1 VAQGAPVMT
10 DFETH
15 PDRYNHWKLS
25 VDGATARLVMSVV
38 EDRPHRPGYRL
49 KLNSYDLGVD
59 IELADAVQR
68 LRFEH
73 PQVKVVVVTSGL
85 PNVFCAGANI
95 MMLASSTHPFK
106 VNFCKYTNDTRCS
119 IEDASAGS
127 GQYWIAALNGTGSGG
142 GYELPLA
149 CNEIVL
155 VDDGNSAVSL
165 PEVPLLGVLPGT
177 GGLTRLVDKRK
188 MRRDLADVFSTTA
201 EGCKA
206 KKALEWKLI
215 DAAFTRSKFEQGVAE
230 RAARAAQA
238 MPSRKE
244 GAKGI
249 VLEPIGGKVSESK
262 LEYRYVTVDLEPSQ
276 RLATITVRGPEEGPP
291 ASVAAIH
298 EMGSESWALRVVREL
313 DDALCH
319 LRFDYEEIGLLLLKT
334 QGDIDRVTAWGDF
347 LAENRADWL
356 VNEIVLQSARTLRRL
371 DGMAKSL
378 FAIVEPGSCFGG
390 VLLEIALAADRVYM
404 LNDSSRP
411 VYFKI
416 GALSD
421 GQLPMQTGLSR
432 IQARLYGDL
441 ERAQKV
447 AQGRAK
453 MDTDEAVAAGLVTV
467 APDEIDWEDDV
478 RLAIEERVSLSP
490 DALTGMEAS
499 LRYCGPETTDSKIY
513 GRLTAWQNWIF
524 TRPNATGES
533 GALKLYGQP
542 ERPKFDWRRT

>member
-1 VAQGAPVMT
+1 MT

-15 PDRYNHWKLS
+15 PDRYVHWKLS
-25 VDGATARLVMSVV
+25 VDGPIARLVMAVV
-38 EDRPHRPGYRL
+38 EDRPHKPGYRL

-73 PQVKVVVVTSGL
+73 PGVKVVVVTSGL

-95 MMLASSTHPFK
+95 MMLASSSHPFK

-127 GQYWIAALNGTGSGG
+127 GQHWIAALNGTGSGG

-149 CNEIVL
+149 CNEILL

-188 MRRDLADVFSTTA
+188 VRRDLADVFSTTA

-215 DAAFTRSKFEQGVAE
+215 DAAFPRSKFEQGVAA
-230 RAARAAQA
+230 RAARAAEA
-238 MPSRKE
+238 PSKKE
-244 GAKGI
+244 GATGVK
-249 VLEPIGGKVSESK
+249 LLPLDPEVSASRIA
-262 LEYRYVTVDLEPSQ
+262 YRHVTLDLNAGQ
-276 RLATITVRGPEEGPP
+276 RIATLTIRGPESGPP
-291 ASVAAIH
+291 ASAARVL
-298 EMGSESWALRVVREL
+298 ELGSDAWALRAMREL
-313 DDALCH
+313 DDALCR
-319 LRFDYEEIGLLLLKT
+319 LRFDYEEIGLVLLKT
-334 QGDIDRVTAWGDF
+334 VGDIDRALDWGDF
-347 LAENRADWL
+347 LAANRGDWFI
-356 VNEIVLQSARTLRRL
+356 NEIVLLAARTLRRL

-390 VLLEIALAADRVYM
+390 ALLEVALAADRVYM

-411 VYFKI
+411 VHLGV
-416 GALSD
+416 GALN
-421 GQLPMQTGLSR
+421 GAELPMQTGLTR
-432 IQARLYGDL
+432 IQARLL
-441 ERAQKV
+441 SEPERA
-447 AQGRAK
+447 ASLGRERRK
-453 MDTDEAVAAGLVTV
+453 LDTEAAVAAGLVTV

-499 LRYCGPETTDSKIY
+499 LRFCGPETTDSKIY